1 MSKLSIKTKRLELLP
16 FTLEIVQ
23 AELSDR
29 STFSQLLDARV
40 PDNWPPPLNDEQ
52 SLLWS
57 LEKCQENPHQV
68 GWLGWYFLLKDP
80 LKNELVAIGNG
91 GFKGQPTPD
100 GTVEV
105 GYSILPEY
113 QNRGYG
119 TEAIKALLNWAFQH
133 PEVKLAIAE
142 TLPELKASQR
152 LLEKCNFVYIGE
164 GAEPGVIRFELSKIN
179 LVSK

>member
-1 MSKLSIKTKRLELLP
+1 MSKLSLKTERLELIP
-16 FTLEIVQ
+16 FTLEIVE
-23 AELSDR
+23 AEMSAR
-29 STFSQLLDARV
+29 SQFSHLLDARV

-52 SLLWS
+52 SLLWF

-68 GWLGWYFLLKDP
+68 GWLGWYFLLNDP
-80 LKNELVAIGNG
+80 VTNERVTMGNG

-100 GTVEV
+100 GTVEI

-113 QNRGYG
+113 QNKGYA
-119 TEAIKALLNWAFQH
+119 TEAIKALLNWAFEH
-133 PEVKLAIAE
+133 PEVKRAIAE

-164 GAEPGVIRFELSKIN
+164 GSEPGVIRFELSKIN
-179 LVSK
+179 LVSN

>member
-1 MSKLSIKTKRLELLP
+1 MSKLSLKTDRLELIAC
-16 FTLEIVQ
+16 TLEIVQ
-23 AELSDR
+23 AETRFR
-29 STFSQLLDARV
+29 SLLYHLLDARV

-52 SLLWS
+52 SLLWL

-68 GWLGWYFLLKDP
+68 GWLSWYFVLNDRV
-80 LKNELVAIGNG
+80 KNERVAIGNG
-91 GFKGQPTPD
+91 GFKGEPTPD
-100 GTVEV
+100 GTVEI

-119 TEAIKALLNWAFQH
+119 TEAVKALLNWAFQH
-133 PEVKLAIAE
+133 SEVKRAIAE

-164 GAEPGVIRFELSKIN
+164 GSEPGIIRFELCKNN
-179 LVSK
+179 LVAN